1 VGTIKIQ
8 ATKKEIVGHEA
19 FLNTGI
25 VIPPQEFT
33 TARSSPVIFENIDT
47 TDITYLRVC
56 YIKTAGTVD
65 YFNVAS

>member
-8 ATKKEIVGHEA
+8 ATKKEIVGHES
-19 FLNTGI
+19 FLNTT
-25 VIPPQEFT
+25 VQTVEYT
-33 TARSSPVIFENIDT
+33 TARNTPVIFNDIDT